1 MCMFTREPEIGV
13 TGGQAVTIDDVV
25 CVINSGRHKEKS
37 YDPYTNVSTL
47 QAAWV
52 SKASERQRRGRAGRC
67 QQARWRRRCNVHTGM
82 RKSPTPPWLHES
94 APSKCSCRGRRP
106 LVLPLA
112 RGRGFRCL
120 VS

>member
-1 MCMFTREPEIGV
+1 MQAPALATDRTCPKLGDA
-13 TGGQAVTIDDVV
+13 GGQAVTIDDVV

-67 QQARWRRRCNVHTGM
+67 QQVRWRRRRRVCSGV
-82 RKSPTPPWLHES
+82 
-94 APSKCSCRGRRP
+94 SKVGGP
-106 LVLPLA
+106 LS
-112 RGRGFRCL
+112 GCK
-120 VS
+120 

>member
-1 MCMFTREPEIGV
+1 MVVKNNRHGV

-67 QQARWRRRCNVHTGM
+67 QQARRRRRCSACTEKPELPM
-82 RKSPTPPWLHES
+82 FSCCMSALRAS
-94 APSKCSCRGRRP
+94 APAIAAGPERCR
-106 LVLPLA
+106 
-112 RGRGFRCL
+112 
-120 VS
+120 